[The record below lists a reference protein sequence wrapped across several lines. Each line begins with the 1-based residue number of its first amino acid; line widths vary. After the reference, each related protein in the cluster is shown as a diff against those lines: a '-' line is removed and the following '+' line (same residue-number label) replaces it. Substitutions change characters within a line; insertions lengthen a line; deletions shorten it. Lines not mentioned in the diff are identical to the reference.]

1 MKATYSIF
9 STVSFLIISV
19 VVDKDSFIFFLE
31 FEKLIDLYKNR
42 MHLNDF
48 HNSLLFAVGIL
59 GTGVV
64 KSYVGFE
71 FLSISN
77 KFNLEIYLYRSTL
90 FFRSLIKK

>member
-1 MKATYSIF
+1 
-9 STVSFLIISV
+9 
-19 VVDKDSFIFFLE
+19 
-31 FEKLIDLYKNR
+31 

-48 HNSLLFAVGIL
+48 HHSLLLAVGIL
-59 GTGVV
+59 GSGVV
-64 KSYVGFE
+64 KSNVGFE

>member
-1 MKATYSIF
+1 M
-9 STVSFLIISV
+9 L
-19 VVDKDSFIFFLE
+19 
-31 FEKLIDLYKNR
+31 
-42 MHLNDF
+42 LNDF

-77 KFNLEIYLYRSTL
+77 KFNLENYLSISILLFKGLLLFGFLNFDAQNTL
-90 FFRSLIKK
+90 NLFSYKFFN